1 MTSTTEQPTVRAAET
16 PSWWERQGDLIMRR
30 PFNEW
35 TFTHMSWLM
44 PAERVTR
51 GETHLPLPV
60 NAHPLDLTYRFDDR
74 DHSLSE
80 LHRRTF
86 TTAFVVLH
94 RGEIVHESYPGA
106 FAGPRTRMQLFSISK
121 SATSMLVGIA
131 LADGAIGSIKDPE
144 HFPDLDGDDLA
155 DRLIRN
161 ASRATAGIG
170 AVGGGVATLEWVATP
185 TLLSVPVLLAAE
197 TVAVVA
203 VELKL
208 IGELHEVYGQPIK
221 GNTGERASAL
231 LHAWSGQRG
240 VNPLLPGVG
249 IASIL
254 GTASRRELQNT
265 LLRRFGR
272 NLTALGPFL
281 TGAAVASYLNRRAT
295 RNLGEKVQ
303 KDLRKKRPEITSEQS
318 EDE

>member
-1 MTSTTEQPTVRAAET
+1 MTTPETGADPISPAQPTSEAGSGE
-16 PSWWERQGDLIMRR
+16 
-30 PFNEW
+30 
-35 TFTHMSWLM
+35 M
-44 PAERVTR
+44 PAPAEDDAEVAQAEHDAEIGATVAALTADDLEPAGRRQLLGQLVADVRRR
-51 GETHLPLPV
+51 GVAQLYRPAAALRWITDAVSDIAPQVPIRD
-60 NAHPLDLTYRFDDR
+60 LDT
-74 DHSLSE
+74 
-80 LHRRTF
+80 LH
-86 TTAFVVLH
+86 
-94 RGEIVHESYPGA
+94 
-106 FAGPRTRMQLFSISK
+106 
-121 SATSMLVGIA
+121 
-131 LADGAIGSIKDPE
+131 E

-208 IGELHEVYGQPIK
+208 IGELHEVYGQPIR

-303 KDLRKKRPEITSEQS
+303 KDLRKKRPEITSEQ
-318 EDE
+318 

>member
-1 MTSTTEQPTVRAAET
+1 MTTPETGADPIPPAQPVSEAGSGET
-16 PSWWERQGDLIMRR
+16 PAPAGDEAEIAQAEGDAEIGATVAALTADDLEPAGRRQLLGRLVADVRRRGVAQLYRPAAALRWMTDVVSDIAPHVPVRDLD
-30 PFNEW
+30 
-35 TFTHMSWLM
+35 T
-44 PAERVTR
+44 
-51 GETHLPLPV
+51 
-60 NAHPLDLTYRFDDR
+60 
-74 DHSLSE
+74 
-80 LHRRTF
+80 LH
-86 TTAFVVLH
+86 
-94 RGEIVHESYPGA
+94 
-106 FAGPRTRMQLFSISK
+106 
-121 SATSMLVGIA
+121 
-131 LADGAIGSIKDPE
+131 E
-144 HFPDLDGDDLA
+144 HFPGLDGDDLA

-272 NLTALGPFL
+272 NLTALGPLL

-295 RNLGEKVQ
+295 RNVGEKIQ
-303 KDLRKKRPEITSEQS
+303 KDLRKKRPEITSEQ
-318 EDE
+318 

>member
-1 MTSTTEQPTVRAAET
+1 MTTPETGADPIPPAQTVSEAGSGET
-16 PSWWERQGDLIMRR
+16 PAPAGDEAEIAQAEADAEIGATVAALTADDLEPAGRRQLLGRLVADVRRRGVAQLYRPAAALRWMTDAVSDIAPHVHVRDLD
-30 PFNEW
+30 
-35 TFTHMSWLM
+35 T
-44 PAERVTR
+44 
-51 GETHLPLPV
+51 
-60 NAHPLDLTYRFDDR
+60 
-74 DHSLSE
+74 
-80 LHRRTF
+80 LH
-86 TTAFVVLH
+86 
-94 RGEIVHESYPGA
+94 
-106 FAGPRTRMQLFSISK
+106 
-121 SATSMLVGIA
+121 
-131 LADGAIGSIKDPE
+131 E
-144 HFPDLDGDDLA
+144 HFPGLDGDDLA

-272 NLTALGPFL
+272 NLTALGPLL

-295 RNLGEKVQ
+295 RNVGEKVQ

-318 EDE
+318 EDQ